1 MSSAEEIQSA
11 VSNLSPEELS
21 RFRAWFVQFDAE
33 SWDRQ
38 FEEDVEAGRL
48 KGLAD
53 QAIQDFRAGRCTEL

>member
-1 MSSAEEIQSA
+1 MGATEEIQSA

-21 RFRAWFVQFDAE
+21 RFRAWFAQFDAE

-48 KGLAD
+48 EGLAD
-53 QAIQDFRAGRCTEL
+53 QAIQDFRAGR